1 VHSGQVVVLRG
12 QGVTGSPGMGM
23 ASQLV
28 FGLDGAG
35 LTGQVAVVTDGQLS
49 GLVNKGIVVGEV
61 SPEAAAGGPLALVR
75 DGDIIRIDVPART
88 ADLDVPAGELARR
101 KAALQ
106 VRPDPK
112 EVGWLSVY
120 QRLVRPLPEGAVL
133 RPKESS

>member
-1 VHSGQVVVLRG
+1 VVLRG

-28 FGLDGAG
+28 FALDGAG
-35 LTGQVAVVTDGQLS
+35 LTGEVAVVTDGQLS

-61 SPEAAAGGPLALVR
+61 SPEAAQGGPLALVE
-75 DGDIIRIDVPART
+75 DGDTIRIDVPGRT
-88 ADLDVPAGELARR
+88 ADLDVPDAELARR
-101 KAALQ
+101 KAGLRA
-106 VRPDPK
+106 RPQAR

-133 RPKESS
+133 RPRGTAP